1 MAIVSSAS
9 QLSTGSLTSTAMLA
23 DLVRRCTHENEL
35 RGTFATIAAYC
46 GFDAFS
52 FLLLAD
58 APAAPTV
65 IAHWT
70 SACPRWRARY
80 AQRQH
85 QVADP
90 RVVLTAGRC
99 VPILWH
105 SPASDASRLRSAFL
119 ADAAR
124 FGLRGGVAHSFDDAR
139 VGRIVLSW
147 DLSDEVHADRV
158 VRIERE
164 IAALALLAGFVREAM
179 LGHCQAALATR
190 TCARL
195 TPRERQCVSYAA
207 RGMTSSDIGGKLGIT
222 ERTVNFHFGNITHK
236 LGVLNRAEAIVR
248 AIALRAVPPV

>member
-9 QLSTGSLTSTAMLA
+9 QLSAGTLSATAMLA
-23 DLVRRCTHENEL
+23 ELVRRCTREEDI
-35 RGTFATIAAYC
+35 RGAFATIASYC
-46 GFDAFS
+46 GFDSFS
-52 FLLLAD
+52 YLLLAD
-58 APAAPTV
+58 ATVLPAV
-65 IAHWT
+65 IGHWT
-70 SACPRWRARY
+70 SACIRWRARY
-80 AQRQH
+80 AQRQY
-85 QVADP
+85 QCADP
-90 RVVLTAGRC
+90 RVVVTEGRC

-105 SPASDASRLRSAFL
+105 DAHPDASRMRPAFI

-139 VGRIVLSW
+139 IGRIVMSW
-147 DLSDEVHADRV
+147 DFADEVHADRRS
-158 VRIERE
+158 RIESE
-164 IAALALLAGFVREAM
+164 LPALALLAGFLREAM
-179 LGHCQAALATR
+179 LDHCRAALAARTR
-190 TCARL
+190 ARL